1 MRVIAILLVFCA
13 LTSCFDMPFYSES
26 KTVDTHGWYS
36 SDTLKFDL
44 SIPDSTTRFNSHI
57 DLSHTGS
64 YPYSNIFLFIDITYP
79 NSKHRV
85 DTLECVLADN
95 RGNWYG
101 SGLGDMV
108 NHRIEYLNDIA
119 FPLSGKYEVAI
130 THGMRSEP
138 LEEITDLGLRLES
151 VSL

>member
-1 MRVIAILLVFCA
+1 
-13 LTSCFDMPFYSES
+13 MPYYSES
-26 KTVDTHGWYS
+26 LAVDSSGWSS

-44 SIPDSTTRFNSHI
+44 SISDSTTRFNSHI

-64 YPYSNIFLFIDITYP
+64 YPFSNLYLFIDIAYP
-79 NSKHRV
+79 NSKHRI
-85 DTLECVLADN
+85 DTVECVLADN
-95 RGNWYG
+95 RGRWYG
-101 SGLGDMV
+101 SGLGDIV

-119 FPLSGKYEVAI
+119 FPLSGDYEVAI

-138 LEEITDLGLRLES
+138 LEEITDLGLRLEG